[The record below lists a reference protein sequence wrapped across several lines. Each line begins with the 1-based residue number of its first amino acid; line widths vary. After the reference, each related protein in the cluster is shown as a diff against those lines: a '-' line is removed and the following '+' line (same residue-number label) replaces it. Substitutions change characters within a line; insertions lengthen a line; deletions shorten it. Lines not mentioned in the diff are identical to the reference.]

1 MTKCENCLEERV
13 KYSWGGFSRWAKTRE
28 SIIPFENAVML
39 LGDTYLLPVRVHCSL
54 RKLLLTASR
63 GICDTFTFIKPVL
76 GCIRTSGVKENT
88 WCTSLEGLIT
98 SSFLSLHF
106 RVLLCSPPLLAF
118 YLDCSLSGLHYTGCP
133 SLKLRL
139 LWTRAQSFFR
149 STLNLRQPRSSQF
162 VCLAGF
168 CTW

>member
-1 MTKCENCLEERV
+1 MRRLFKVGKDRGIHHSLWKCSYAISRYIFITGSCTLQLV
-13 KYSWGGFSRWAKTRE
+13 KTADS
-28 SIIPFENAVML
+28 
-39 LGDTYLLPVRVHCSL
+39 
-54 RKLLLTASR
+54 LLTANR
-63 GICDTFTFIKPVL
+63 RICDTFTFIKPVL

-118 YLDCSLSGLHYTGCP
+118 CLDCSLSGLHYTGCP

-149 STLNLRQPRSSQF
+149 STLNLRQPRSSPF